1 MKHVGSQSPASSKN
15 SSYLYH
21 DHNLNSTR
29 GGGFQLNSVDER
41 LWVVNIASGE
51 VPNAICNW
59 HYVKDLSLIK
69 ICTGLDLKRPLYPL

>member
-1 MKHVGSQSPASSKN
+1 MN
-15 SSYLYH
+15 SI
-21 DHNLNSTR
+21 
-29 GGGFQLNSVDER
+29 DER

-51 VPNAICNW
+51 VPKAICNW